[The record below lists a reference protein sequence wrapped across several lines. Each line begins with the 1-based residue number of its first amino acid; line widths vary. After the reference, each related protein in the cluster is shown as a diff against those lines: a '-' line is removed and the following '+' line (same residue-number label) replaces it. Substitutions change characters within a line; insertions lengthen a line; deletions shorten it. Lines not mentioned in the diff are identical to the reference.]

1 MKKILAILLIAFTVS
16 TAKAN
21 ESRTPDALVE
31 TFIQVVNARDK
42 KLQRHIVHPGCT
54 QGLSPLEERYLSDV
68 LQRDFRRQI
77 PEKRQV
83 KITEL
88 EEGPL
93 PFEGMMIWK
102 VKPTHEFEIEFSI
115 GEYSSTSI
123 IRYIAKG
130 GDNWYIVEAF
140 PNAENMK
147 LYEKKIKS
155 QPADAPAK
163 K

>member
-1 MKKILAILLIAFTVS
+1 MKKILVILLIAFAVS
-16 TAKAN
+16 SVKAN

-31 TFIQVVNARDK
+31 TFIKVVNAKDK
-42 KLQRHIVHPGCT
+42 KLQRTIVHPQCT
-54 QGLSPLEERYLSDV
+54 KDLSPLQERYLSDR
-68 LQRDFRRQI
+68 LQRDFRRLI

-83 KITEL
+83 KITAL

-102 VKPTHEFEIEFSI
+102 VKPTHEFEIEFST

-123 IRYIAKG
+123 IRFIAKG
-130 GDNWYIVEAF
+130 GENWYIVEGF

-155 QPADAPAK
+155 QPADAPVK